1 MIISV
6 GGAIQ
11 DRFMDPLHFSIALGP
26 LAVYL
31 LLLALINLSSR
42 PFLTT
47 GARDTAAL
55 GVAVSGFVIA
65 GPMELFMP
73 EAAATHFGPWVW
85 LMLLAFYGLC
95 LTLLVL
101 LVRPRLVIYNMTPDQ
116 IRPILAELAKDMDED
131 ARWAGETLVMPHL
144 GVHLHVE
151 SFAPLRNVQLIANG
165 SQQNYGGWRQLE
177 IGLYR
182 ILRESKALPNP
193 YGFFLMSLSM
203 IIGVMVM
210 VWMLADR
217 EGVAQALGEML
228 RR

>member
-1 MIISV
+1 
-6 GGAIQ
+6 
-11 DRFMDPLHFSIALGP
+11 MDPLHFSIALGP

-85 LMLLAFYGLC
+85 VMLLAFYGLC
-95 LTLLVL
+95 LTLFVL

-116 IRPILAELAKDMDED
+116 IRPILAELAKDLDED
-131 ARWAGETLVMPHL
+131 ARWAGETLVMPHV
-144 GVHLHVE
+144 GVQLHVE

-177 IGLYR
+177 IGLNR
-182 ILRESKALPNP
+182 ILRENKALPNP